1 MVVPAFSGL
10 LTRAAIPAMG
20 GAFATDKGKRFL
32 SGFTDFMTGGMTDL
46 DQKGDSRLQEFQK
59 NQTKRNIKAAQGFG
73 DLMTGGMTDFDQKGD
88 SGVQQFGKKVT
99 GALGQAMLGGTGSLA
114 RDAMDLVG
122 INGTQRMDTGETS
135 QGAQELAQKVQ
146 QNEMSG
152 LQQRTA
158 NFLQNMN
165 PYNSMY
171 PGSPENPM
179 DPMGV
184 PLVPGPDG
192 ELINENL
199 RKLTGGDRDELER
212 RRQILGGM

>member
-1 MVVPAFSGL
+1 M
-10 LTRAAIPAMG
+10 TIPGFTG
-20 GAFATDKGKRFL
+20 GALGAAATSDKGKRFL
-32 SGFTDFMTGGMTDL
+32 SGFTDFLTGGMTDL
-46 DQKGDSRLQEFQK
+46 DKKGDSRLQEFQK
-59 NQTKRNIKAAQGFG
+59 NQTRRNIEGVKGFG
-73 DLMTGGMTDFDQKGD
+73 DFMTGGLTDFDQKGD

-99 GALGQAMLGGTGSLA
+99 GTLGQAMLGGTGSLA
-114 RDAMDLVG
+114 RNAMDLVG

-152 LQQRTA
+152 LQQKTA
-158 NFLQNMN
+158 NFLQNVN
-165 PYNSMY
+165 PYNSLY

-192 ELINENL
+192 QLINENL
-199 RKLTGGDRDELER
+199 MKLTGGDRDELER

>member
-1 MVVPAFSGL
+1 MPIPSGSFL
-10 LTRAAIPAMG
+10 LNFMG
-20 GAFATDKGKRFL
+20 SKNTDGVSEPEVKK
-32 SGFTDFMTGGMTDL
+32 TL
-46 DQKGDSRLQEFQK
+46 DP
-59 NQTKRNIKAAQGFG
+59 FG
-73 DLMTGGMTDFDQKGD
+73 EN
-88 SGVQQFGKKVT
+88 
-99 GALGQAMLGGTGSLA
+99 
-114 RDAMDLVG
+114 AMDRLVSIG
-122 INGTQRMDTGETS
+122 SFADNAKDLTKMNGSQRFDTGELS

-199 RKLTGGDRDELER
+199 MKLTGGDRDELER

>member
-1 MVVPAFSGL
+1 
-10 LTRAAIPAMG
+10 
-20 GAFATDKGKRFL
+20 
-32 SGFTDFMTGGMTDL
+32 
-46 DQKGDSRLQEFQK
+46 
-59 NQTKRNIKAAQGFG
+59 
-73 DLMTGGMTDFDQKGD
+73 MTGGMTDFDQKGD

-114 RDAMDLVG
+114 RNAMDLVG

-192 ELINENL
+192 QLINENL
-199 RKLTGGDRDELER
+199 MKLTGGDRDELEKEDKF
-212 RRQILGGM
+212 

>member
-1 MVVPAFSGL
+1 M
-10 LTRAAIPAMG
+10 AIPG
-20 GAFATDKGKRFL
+20 LGAVATSNKGKRFL
-32 SGFTDFMTGGMTDL
+32 SGFTDFMTGGLTDF
-46 DQKGDSRLQEFQK
+46 DQRGDSRLQEFQK
-59 NQTKRNIKAAQGFG
+59 NQTRRNIEAVKGFG
-73 DLMTGGMTDFDQKGD
+73 DHLTGGLTDFDKKGD
-88 SGVQQFGKKVT
+88 SGLQQFGKKAT
-99 GALGQAMLGGTGSLA
+99 GAMLGGTGSLA
-114 RDAMDLVG
+114 RNAMDLVG

-192 ELINENL
+192 QLINENL
-199 RKLTGGDRDELER
+199 MKVTGGDPDEIQR
-212 RRQILGGM
+212 RKEILQQSPAGNPYSFMR

>member
-1 MVVPAFSGL
+1 M
-10 LTRAAIPAMG
+10 AIPG
-20 GAFATDKGKRFL
+20 LGAAATSDKGKKFL
-32 SGFTDFMTGGMTDL
+32 SGFANFMTGGGLAGMAGRKVGEVL
-46 DQKGDSRLQEFQK
+46 DPTGEGAGKRLKE
-59 NQTKRNIKAAQGFG
+59 I
-73 DLMTGGMTDFDQKGD
+73 
-88 SGVQQFGKKVT
+88 GKM
-99 GALGQAMLGGTGSLA
+99 GALGGLGSFA
-114 RDAMDLVG
+114 ANAMDLNK

-199 RKLTGGDRDELER
+199 MKLTGGDRDELER

>member
-1 MVVPAFSGL
+1 M
-10 LTRAAIPAMG
+10 AIPGLA
-20 GAFATDKGKRFL
+20 GAATSDKGKRFL
-32 SGFTDFMTGGMTDL
+32 AGFTDFMTGGRTDL
-46 DQKGDSRLQEFQK
+46 DNRGDSPFQRD
-59 NQTKRNIKAAQGFG
+59 TKKYSEGMKK
-73 DLMTGGMTDFDQKGD
+73 LTGGIVNPVMNYF
-88 SGVQQFGKKVT
+88 
-99 GALGQAMLGGTGSLA
+99 AGGTPMSEAEA
-114 RDAMDLVG
+114 RQKFPSSFLSNAMELNKM
-122 INGTQRMDTGETS
+122 NGTQRMDTGETS

-158 NFLQNMN
+158 NFMQNLN
-165 PYNSMY
+165 PYNSLY

-192 ELINENL
+192 QLINENL
-199 RKLTGGDRDELER
+199 MKLTGGDRDELER